1 MPLLPSLARL
11 PKLCSALRS
20 PKAVLSFPPHPA
32 HPAPPPTSPPSSPPP
47 FQPQVATLVHV
58 KLHPPGPKSGQK
70 LKDQPA
76 EVEPG
81 PRGKKFPRE
90 RLVVVGAVQAGV
102 GLRPRGFHF
111 PAMMPL
117 LLRPAPSPV
126 RQSCQQ
132 CRRNIIAISAQVN
145 LQIPKASIFGLRR
158 IGFQGKGRCDRQHIL
173 SLKSVLCIRSQAY
186 NKVIFLYFYVLK
198 ERQANVSH
206 DD

>member
-90 RLVVVGAVQAGV
+90 RLVVVGAVQPGV
-102 GLRPRGFHF
+102 GLRQRGFHF

-186 NKVIFLYFYVLK
+186 NKLIFL
-198 ERQANVSH
+198 
-206 DD
+206 